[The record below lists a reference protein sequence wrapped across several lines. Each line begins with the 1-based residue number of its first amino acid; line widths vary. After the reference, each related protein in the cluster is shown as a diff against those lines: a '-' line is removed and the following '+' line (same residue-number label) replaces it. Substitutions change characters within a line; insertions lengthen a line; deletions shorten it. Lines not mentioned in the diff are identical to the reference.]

1 MVDAARAVSK
11 EIPRED
17 ALEFLRIAAIVSPT
31 QEDLEE
37 LRKML
42 APHAG
47 RLARLGFI
55 YSDLV

>member
-1 MVDAARAVSK
+1 MTDAARAISM

-17 ALEFLRIAAIVSPT
+17 ALEFLRIVAISSPT
-31 QEDLEE
+31 SEDLIL

-42 APHAG
+42 EPHAG